1 MLFTTDEV
9 AEYVDETDVKFIRLA
24 FSDVFGTQKN
34 IAIMPGELGR
44 AFSDG
49 IAIDASSIAGFGG
62 EVRSDLLLRPDPSTL
77 VALPWRPQNG
87 RVVRMFCD
95 IVRPDGTPFESD
107 TRRVLKQAVAAADAA
122 GVRFSIGSE
131 IEFYLFKLDED
142 GEPTKV
148 PYDTAGYMDI
158 APEDKGENVR
168 REVCLTLEQM
178 GIIPESSHHEGG
190 PGQNE
195 IDFRYADPLVAADN
209 AQTFKAVVRTIAAR
223 NGLHADFSPRPLADA
238 PGSGM
243 HINISADGGTGADL
257 LPAIVAGL
265 LGRIGEM
272 TLFMNPCTNSYERF
286 GRDRAPRAIGWSPE
300 NRSQLIRIPSASGSY
315 RRVELRSPDPAAN
328 PYLAFA
334 LAVHAGL
341 EGITQELFPLRRP
354 KRMTRMHRV
363 FPRASPPRR
372 RRHSRAPS
380 LRRIS
385 PRPCF
390 PRTWASSS

>member
-1 MLFTTDEV
+1 MVFTADEV

-34 IAIMPGELGR
+34 IAIMPGELER

-178 GIIPESSHHEGG
+178 GIVPESSHHEGG

-195 IDFRYADPLVAADN
+195 IVFRYADPLAAADN
-209 AQTFKAVVRTIAAR
+209 ALTFKAVVRTIAAR

-243 HINISADGGTGADL
+243 HVNISADDGTGHDL
-257 LPAIVAGL
+257 RPALVAGL
-265 LGRIGEM
+265 LARIAEM
-272 TLFMNPCTNSYERF
+272 TLFMNPIANSYERF

-300 NRSQLIRIPSASGSY
+300 NRSQLIRIPAASGSY

-334 LAVHAGL
+334 
-341 EGITQELFPLRRP
+341 
-354 KRMTRMHRV
+354 
-363 FPRASPPRR
+363 
-372 RRHSRAPS
+372 
-380 LRRIS
+380 
-385 PRPCF
+385 
-390 PRTWASSS
+390 

>member
-341 EGITQELFPLRRP
+341 EGITQELFPP
-354 KRMTRMHRV
+354 EATEADDPDA
-363 FPRASPPRR
+363 PRLPACLAAAQEAAFESAFLKAHLPEAVL
-372 RRHSRAPS
+372 SAY
-380 LRRIS
+380 LGL
-385 PRPCF
+385 
-390 PRTWASSS
+390 